1 MSIPKGS
8 VSHDFRVP
16 PPVQMQLDVLADQ
29 ANEGLLTEEER
40 ALYEAFINAADF
52 VSVLKL
58 KAGQQL
64 KSNGG

>member
-1 MSIPKGS
+1 MAE
-8 VSHDFRVP
+8 FRVP
-16 PPVQMQLDVLADQ
+16 TSVQARFDVLAER

-58 KAGQQL
+58 KAEQQL